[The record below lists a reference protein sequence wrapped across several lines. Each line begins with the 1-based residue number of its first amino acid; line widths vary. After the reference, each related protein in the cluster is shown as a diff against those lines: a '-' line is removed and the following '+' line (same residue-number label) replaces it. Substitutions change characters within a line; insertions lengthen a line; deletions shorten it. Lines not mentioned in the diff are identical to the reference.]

1 MVNSSLFATLP
12 GLVCLLGMT
21 IAAAYY
27 DAPLIAAFLL
37 LLLVISTGARLWSR
51 NVLKKAEV
59 SIDDGQRACH
69 AGETLPLTLRV
80 RSHSFFPLIWLNVVL
95 PLAIKEPP
103 KLIGEGDDPSLLLTL
118 PYESP
123 LTGLQECFA
132 WLLWQHE
139 ILCEERLTALRRG
152 VVTIERASLQAGDGL
167 GMAACQR
174 WVPLSAPARLVVYPR
189 LTPVDVSPF
198 LRLIQ
203 DAEAGRRGQTEDVT
217 LLRASRPYQHGDPMR
232 RINWRHLA
240 MTGAMET
247 NQYEMITPGC
257 LTFLL
262 ELSTFGYI
270 ETISK
275 DAATKAADI
284 TRPAV
289 HEAELERMISAIA
302 GLIRA
307 LCDHGQR
314 FALVVPGY
322 DGRDTTIC
330 RASGSEEGY
339 MLAMETL
346 AQINYRGGETSL
358 SDEVRSLRRRLG
370 VVHLCTYT
378 AAPASA
384 PYEAMDFIHLR
395 QIACQETEEAAAA
408 EGCML
413 LSAIERSA
421 GQEGGAV

>member
-12 GLVCLLGMT
+12 GLVFLLSMAV
-21 IAAAYY
+21 AAAYY

-37 LLLVISTGARLWSR
+37 LVLVVSALARLWSK
-51 NVLKKAEV
+51 NVLSKAEV
-59 SIDDGQRACH
+59 SIEDGQRACH
-69 AGETLPLTLRV
+69 AGETLSLTLRV

-103 KLIGEGDDPSLLLTL
+103 KLIGEGDDPAALLTL

-123 LTGLQECFA
+123 ITGLKECFA

-152 VVTIERASLQAGDGL
+152 VVTIDRASLQAGDAL

-174 WVPLSAPARLVVYPR
+174 WLRLDAPARLVVYPR
-189 LTPVDVSPF
+189 LTDVDVSPF

-232 RINWRHLA
+232 RINWRRLA
-240 MTGAMET
+240 MSGAMET

-257 LTFLL
+257 ITFLL
-262 ELSTFGYI
+262 ELETFGYT
-270 ETISK
+270 ETLVR
-275 DAATKAADI
+275 DAATKAADV

-289 HEAELERMISAIA
+289 HEKELERMISAVA
-302 GLIRA
+302 SLIRA
-307 LCDHGQR
+307 LCERGQR
-314 FALVVPGY
+314 FALVIPGY
-322 DGRDTTIC
+322 DGRDTVVC
-330 RASGSEEGY
+330 RAAGGEEGY
-339 MLAMETL
+339 MLAMEAL
-346 AQINYRGGETSL
+346 AQIDYRGGETAL
-358 SDEVRSLRRRLG
+358 SDEVRLLRRKLG

-378 AAPASA
+378 DAPAA
-384 PYEAMDFIHLR
+384 KPYEAMGMIHLR
-395 QIACQETEEAAAA
+395 QIACLSGGAAA
-408 EGCML
+408 EGGDCTL
-413 LSAIERSA
+413 LSAIERA
-421 GQEGGAV
+421 QEGGAA